1 VTEREAAGR
10 PGDPCAAD
18 DVEHQH
24 RPVRETS
31 WRMFG
36 GTGSLAELDAL
47 ERRFRGLRDEVL
59 AGRRGWADPEWLAVA
74 GALRVDGPVR
84 HDRRP
89 PRVAPCEV
97 PDAALADAAEDL
109 LPDLGVCV
117 ERVDGPD
124 AVPDAV
130 NAAVLACV
138 EMSERRTPLDAWG
151 EEEPDRALVVA
162 ARVVQV
168 SVPGVF
174 LDGVSLLPRPPR
186 LVPTGPAPAGCVV
199 ARPYRVEPSPGAA
212 DVTPWR
218 WSMVRRLPRVPDARV
233 LLRRMVLALWEVRLL
248 DRRHTFEDGLR
259 VHADVLYRTCA
270 ELVRG

>member
-1 VTEREAAGR
+1 MGEHEATGR
-10 PGDPCAAD
+10 VGDPCAPD
-18 DVEHQH
+18 DVPHQH
-24 RPVRETS
+24 RPVREAS

-36 GTGSLAELDAL
+36 GCGTLAELDAL
-47 ERRFRGLRDEVL
+47 EARFRGLRDDVL
-59 AGRRGWADPEWLAVA
+59 AGRRGWDDGELLACA
-74 GALRVDGPVR
+74 RALCVDGPVR

-97 PDAALADAAEDL
+97 PDAALADAAEDM

-117 ERVDGPD
+117 ERVDGPG

-130 NAAVLACV
+130 SAAVLACV

-151 EEEPDRALVVA
+151 EEEPDRTLVIG

-174 LDGVSLLPRPPR
+174 VDGVSLLPRPPR
-186 LVPTGPAPAGCVV
+186 WTPTGPAPRGCVV
-199 ARPYRVEPSPGAA
+199 ARPYRVEPAPGATDA
-212 DVTPWR
+212 PWR
-218 WSMVRRLPRVPDARV
+218 WAMMRHLPRVPDARV

-248 DRRHTFEDGLR
+248 DRRHTFEDALR
-259 VHADVLYRTCA
+259 VRADVLYRTCA
-270 ELVRG
+270 ELTRG